1 MTGAPT
7 IVVVDDAS
15 EVRTLVRSRLR
26 LSGKFEIVAEG
37 TTGHEAVDLARRF
50 APELMLLDVSMPG
63 MDGLEALPRVREV
76 SPETKVVMCSGLP
89 EQGLR
94 DRCRALGASGFLEK
108 SDTFDSLVDDLLD
121 VLARAEEPHGLNG
134 LETQELLR
142 LLVEAVDDYAIF
154 MLDPAGRVASW
165 NPGAERSKGWTA
177 DEILGQ
183 HFRIFYPPD
192 KQAERHPE
200 HELELAIRDGRY
212 EEEGW
217 RMRKDGSRFWAHVT
231 ITAVRDENGEL
242 VGFGKVTRDDTERRE
257 ADARLEEANELLR
270 GAAEEQ
276 SQFLG
281 MTAHELRSPVGVLG
295 GSARLLRKHWDEL
308 EVQERNE
315 LLEGMAASTDRL
327 GRLLADLLTASRI
340 HGAALALDIQRLD
353 LAEQLGAIVQ
363 AAGRTAG
370 PDDVRLG
377 SVPPVA
383 VLADQGRLAQ
393 MIENLVGNALRHGA
407 APVAIEVE
415 DRGATVDVVVRDAGP
430 GVSEELRPRLFER
443 FATEGPGG
451 TGLGLYIVRELA
463 RAQGGDA
470 AYRGEDQAFVVTLPT
485 TGAG

>member
-7 IVVVDDAS
+7 IVLVDDAT

-26 LSGKFEIVAEG
+26 VSGKFDIVGEG
-37 TTGHEAVDLARRF
+37 ANGHEAVDLAGRF
-50 APELMLLDVSMPG
+50 EPDLLMLDVSMPG

-76 SPETKVVMCSGLP
+76 SPKTRVVMCSGLP

-94 DRCRALGASGFLEK
+94 DRCRVLGASAFLEK
-108 SDTFDSLVDDLLD
+108 TATFDTLVEDLLG
-121 VLARAEEPHGLNG
+121 VLDRVDNPGRLDG
-134 LETQELLR
+134 RETQELLR

-154 MLDPAGRVASW
+154 MLDPAGRISSW
-165 NPGAERSKGWTA
+165 NPGAQRSKGWTA
-177 DEILGQ
+177 EEILGQ
-183 HFRIFYPPD
+183 HFRIFYPPE

-200 HELELAIRDGRY
+200 HELELALRDGRY

-231 ITAVRDENGEL
+231 ITAVRDESGEL

-257 ADARLEEANELLR
+257 ADARLEEANERLR
-270 GAAEEQ
+270 AAAEEQ

-315 LLEGMAASTDRL
+315 LLEGMAASAERL
-327 GRLLADLLTASRI
+327 GRLLSDLLTASRI
-340 HGAALALDIQRLD
+340 HGAALALDIQTLD
-353 LAEQLGAIVQ
+353 LAEQLSSIVQ

-370 PDDVRLG
+370 ADDVRLG
-377 SVPPVA
+377 PVPPVA
-383 VLADQGRLAQ
+383 VAADQGRLAQ
-393 MIENLVGNALRHGA
+393 MIENLIGNALRHGA
-407 APVAIEVE
+407 APVGIEVE
-415 DRGATVDVVVRDAGP
+415 AHGATVDVVVRDAGP
-430 GVSEELRPRLFER
+430 GVSEELQPRLFER
-443 FATEGPGG
+443 FATEGHGG

-470 AYRGEDQAFVVTLPT
+470 AYRTEDQAFVVTLPAA
-485 TGAG
+485 GAS